1 MNATLIAMPEY
12 KTRIADL
19 LNEDEILEMEFAI
32 SCDPEAHPVIP
43 ETRGS
48 SQGALARTGKGKSG
62 GVRVIYF
69 YVGHRGVVYM
79 ITAFPK
85 SRKAN
90 LSKQERNEMYKL
102 AKVLKHE
109 KDK

>member
-43 ETRGS
+43 R
-48 SQGALARTGKGKSG
+48 QGEFAR
-62 GVRVIYF
+62 RV
-69 YVGHRGVVYM
+69 GLE
-79 ITAFPK
+79 PE
-85 SRKAN
+85 KARAV
-90 LSKQERNEMYKL
+90 EFE
-102 AKVLKHE
+102 
-109 KDK
+109 